1 MANVAAKHG
10 GADHD
15 KASNFMAETLA
26 KVALPGPSEVCR

>member
-15 KASNFMAETLA
+15 KASSFMADTLA
-26 KVALPGPSEVCR
+26 KVVLPEPL